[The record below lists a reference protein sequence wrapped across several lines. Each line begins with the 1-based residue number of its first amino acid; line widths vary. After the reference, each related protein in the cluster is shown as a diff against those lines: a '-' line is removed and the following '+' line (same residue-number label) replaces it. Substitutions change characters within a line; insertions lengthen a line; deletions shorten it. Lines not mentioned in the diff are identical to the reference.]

1 MNVLVVYYS
10 YEGNTELIANSISKT
25 YGFDCIRIV
34 PKNEMNSKGFMKYVW
49 GGGQVVMNIV
59 PKINDIQVDLNK
71 YDLIIVG
78 SPIWAGT
85 YAPPIRSFLEI
96 PQCHNKKMAF
106 FYTHL
111 GGANLVEERAKLGFN
126 KRNSLISTLSLS
138 EVSKYPEQTKAQAI
152 DWVKNFYLK

>member
-10 YEGNTELIANSISKT
+10 YEGNTELIANAISKT

-78 SPIWAGT
+78 SPIWAGS
-85 YAPPIRSFLEI
+85 ASNSIIL
-96 PQCHNKKMAF
+96 
-106 FYTHL
+106 
-111 GGANLVEERAKLGFN
+111 
-126 KRNSLISTLSLS
+126 RNTTMS
-138 EVSKYPEQTKAQAI
+138 Q
-152 DWVKNFYLK
+152 